1 MKTASI
7 RNQKGIA
14 LITAL
19 LMSLVIMA
27 MVTGVLYFVTQST
40 KMSGAGKRYA
50 TAEEAAAGSID
61 IIKDSINL
69 TIWGG
74 SISDMITSD
83 CFADAV
89 LLTPSTACTVT
100 ITLPSDD
107 IGDYEADVTLER
119 LFSRALPGGRLEFS
133 RSAGGAPTTAIY
145 FKITSEVRGPANTTA
160 ENSALYRWAG

>member
-1 MKTASI
+1 MKSI

-14 LITAL
+14 LFTAL

-40 KMSGAGKRYA
+40 KMSGAGKRYT
-50 TAEEAAAGSID
+50 TADEAAAGSID

-74 SISDMITSD
+74 SISGLIDDSGSE

-89 LLTPSTACTVT
+89 LLESDPCAVE
-100 ITLPSDD
+100 INLPGEV
-107 IGDYEADVTLER
+107 GDFNAAVTLER

-133 RSAGGAPTTAIY
+133 RSAGGAPSTAIFY
-145 FKITSEVRGPANTTA
+145 RITTRIKGPGNSTA